1 MLCERCKK
9 NTASVHVT
17 HINNGEKVEHYL
29 CEQCAK
35 ETESIHFNTPIS
47 FQDFLTGLLDMPL
60 MGKSPS
66 KGATDKTALLQCP
79 SCKMT
84 YDEFSKIGRFGC
96 SECYTAF
103 KSRLMP
109 IIKNIH
115 GIHEHIG
122 KLPSSAAD
130 ELKFK
135 RELEQLKKELKEA
148 IRLEEFERAAQL
160 RDRIRSMEQGGEN
173 EKMV

>member
-35 ETESIHFNTPIS
+35 ETES
-47 FQDFLTGLLDMPL
+47 MPL

-115 GIHEHIG
+115 GINEHIG